1 MHLIDTTMFFCARSG
16 GVKRY
21 LLAKH
26 AWLRHQ
32 LPNVRHSMLVPASP
46 RIAAGVVQYRGSSL
60 PLVDGYRFPL
70 SRTTWKRSLIDLRP
84 DLIEAGDPY
93 VAGRAAR
100 DAAHTLGIP
109 SVAFCHSDVQR
120 LFAERIGR
128 WTQPAARRF
137 VKSFYT
143 GFDLVLAPSK
153 SMLHALEDAGV
164 RGAVHQP
171 LGVDTEIFHPSRRS
185 EELRR
190 QLRLTSS
197 QRLLVYAGRFA
208 REKNLPT
215 LIEVAHRLGNDYHL
229 LLIGG
234 RRRESIGSNV
244 TIWPYQRNTEMLAT
258 LIASSDVFVHA
269 GENETFGLV
278 LAEAMACAIPVVGIR
293 SGGVPEVA
301 SDDVGALAAHATT
314 QELCAA
320 IQSVFERDT
329 AQLGQLARQHA
340 EREFGWDAIFSSLL
354 TAYARLID
362 ARQIARIRGS
372 RAAAWQPQ

>member
-1 MHLIDTTMFFCARSG
+1 MHLVDTTMFFCARSG

-26 AWLRHQ
+26 AWLHRQ
-32 LPNVRHSMLVPASP
+32 LPGVRHSMLVPASP
-46 RIAAGVVQYRGSSL
+46 RIAAGVVQYSGTSL

-70 SRTTWKRSLIDLRP
+70 SRSRWKKSLIELQP
-84 DLIEAGDPY
+84 DIIEAGDPY
-93 VAGRAAR
+93 IPGRAAR
-100 DAAHTLGIP
+100 DAAQTLGIP

-128 WTQPAARRF
+128 WTKPAARRF
-137 VKSFYT
+137 LKSFYA

-153 SMLHALEDAGV
+153 SMLHALEEAGV
-164 RGAVHQP
+164 RGAVRQP
-171 LGVDTEIFHPSRRS
+171 LGVDTAIFNPSRRT

-190 QLRLTSS
+190 QLNLTSS

-215 LIEVAHRLGNDYHL
+215 LIEVAQRLGSDYHL

-234 RRRESIGSNV
+234 RRRESVGSNV
-244 TIWPYQRNTEMLAT
+244 TIWPYQRNSEMLAT
-258 LIASSDVFVHA
+258 LIASADLFVHA

-278 LAEAMACAIPVVGIR
+278 LAEAMACGVPVVGVR

-301 SDDVGALAAHATT
+301 SDEVGALVTRATT
-314 QELCAA
+314 SQLCAA
-320 IQSVFERDT
+320 IESVFERNPS
-329 AQLGQLARQHA
+329 QLGQIARQRA
-340 EREFGWDAIFSSLL
+340 EHEFGWDAIFTSLL

-362 ARQIARIRGS
+362 TKCNARTAQGQR
-372 RAAAWQPQ
+372 AAWQPQ